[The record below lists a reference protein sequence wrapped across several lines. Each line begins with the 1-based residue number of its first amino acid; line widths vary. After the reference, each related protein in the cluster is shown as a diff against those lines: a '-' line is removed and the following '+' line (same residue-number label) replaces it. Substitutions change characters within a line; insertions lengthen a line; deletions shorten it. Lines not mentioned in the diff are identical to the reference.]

1 MTFPLI
7 SNDNL
12 FLRINFILLSFMFSY
27 SIFAQI
33 NDKELSIQYNSG
45 EFDSVIANA
54 TKLLLIEPENPTLNL
69 LLGRSL
75 VEKGLLSDA
84 EPYLLKVIENSESK
98 TWMKA
103 WGMNYFARIQFLL
116 GDKLKSKQYL
126 INCVKLNATN
136 NVTKSSKGMLIN
148 LGLDDFYSDFK
159 AVETEHFIFYFQS
172 QTVVTK
178 IEDFIEIREK
188 AFVDITNFFD
198 VKIPKKIDFFVWN
211 LNEDAKQI
219 GLKNLGFAIPEFC
232 VIHSKANQT
241 SGHEITHVITNY
253 LSDNQIKTKFI
264 NEGVAV
270 CFDLSN
276 NNRLEIAKQ
285 EKVKDSFKDIVSIK
299 KAWKDARSYP
309 DWVYYPLAG
318 EFICRIIDKWGKEK
332 LIELLK
338 NQTYE
343 NAVSIYGDKLDAIIS
358 ELESEIN

>member
-188 AFVDITNFFD
+188 A
-198 VKIPKKIDFFVWN
+198 
-211 LNEDAKQI
+211 
-219 GLKNLGFAIPEFC
+219 
-232 VIHSKANQT
+232 
-241 SGHEITHVITNY
+241 
-253 LSDNQIKTKFI
+253 
-264 NEGVAV
+264 
-270 CFDLSN
+270 
-276 NNRLEIAKQ
+276 
-285 EKVKDSFKDIVSIK
+285 
-299 KAWKDARSYP
+299 WKDARSYP